1 MLRHGARKPPPAHPS
16 TLPTTAQGMFSSEGT
31 TLRAKILVFTGRKH
45 SRRLAECLAPQR
57 EANPGARTGW
67 TRLHASCPP
76 ASAGTRT
83 APRLS
88 PGLCSTGTGPWG
100 TRPCPRRGRDFG
112 AGFVTVGQLRCRL
125 AMFFFFFIGC
135 FVGEWWQG
143 RPSRSPHRVPSVTC
157 SNRPQ
162 RSPNERS
169 GEGWGCAGQMSP
181 PACCWVNVGCR
192 EKFGKPKG
200 RRQSS
205 LGAGRGGQS
214 FGVRQQGAAPLP
226 ALVSAARRWDV
237 SCPGTR
243 SRYRGGS
250 LSCG

>member
-1 MLRHGARKPPPAHPS
+1 MFLLEENTLVGSPSAWHRSVKLTQEREQAGLVCTPPARLHPLGRGRPRAS
-16 TLPTTAQGMFSSEGT
+16 PQGFAAQGQARGVHGPARGEGG
-31 TLRAKILVFTGRKH
+31 ILGPV
-45 SRRLAECLAPQR
+45 
-57 EANPGARTGW
+57 
-67 TRLHASCPP
+67 
-76 ASAGTRT
+76 
-83 APRLS
+83 LS
-88 PGLCSTGTGPWG
+88 PLGNCGADWPW
-100 TRPCPRRGRDFG
+100 F
-112 AGFVTVGQLRCRL
+112 FV
-125 AMFFFFFIGC
+125 FFFIGC

-157 SNRPQ
+157 SNRPR

-214 FGVRQQGAAPLP
+214 LGVRQQGAAPLP

-243 SRYRGGS
+243 SRYPGGS